1 MYYLTNEALVQP
13 FVKKKLHAVHML
25 KNTFM
30 SDYSPNDLNVS
41 SAYNPGDFVQIL

>member
-30 SDYSPNDLNVS
+30 SDYSP
-41 SAYNPGDFVQIL
+41 AYNPGDFVQIL